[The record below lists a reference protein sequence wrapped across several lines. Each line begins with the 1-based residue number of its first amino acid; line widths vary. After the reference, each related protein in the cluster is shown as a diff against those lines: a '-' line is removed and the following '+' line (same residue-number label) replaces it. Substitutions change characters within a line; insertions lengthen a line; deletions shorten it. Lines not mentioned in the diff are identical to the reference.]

1 MDVRTAANLIRAA
14 VPPGAATWA
23 DLGAGSGTFTRALLT
38 LLGPKGRVVAV
49 DKDAS
54 ALAELRDAVGETA
67 LGARVVPLHHD
78 FRKPHE
84 FPPLDGVLLANALH
98 FVAPDEQAAVL
109 TRLKNSLRPEGR
121 LVVVDYDGRAAN
133 AWVPHPVSQRRL
145 ADLFEAIGLAPPFIA
160 GIRPSRYGGTLY
172 AAWSAVSG
180 SSSDKRA

>member
-1 MDVRTAANLIRAA
+1 MDVRTAASLIRAA

-23 DLGAGSGTFTRALLT
+23 DLGAGSGTFTLALAT
-38 LLGPKGRVVAV
+38 LLGPEGHVYAV

-54 ALAELRDAVGETA
+54 ALAELREAAASAT
-67 LGARVVPLHHD
+67 LGARITPLQHD

-84 FPPLDGVLLANALH
+84 FPPLDGVVLANSLH
-98 FVAPDEQAAVL
+98 FVPPDEQADLLARL
-109 TRLKNSLRPEGR
+109 TGHLRPAGR

-145 ADLFEAIGLAPPFIA
+145 TQLFKAIGLAAPSLA
-160 GIRPSRYGGTLY
+160 GTRRSRYGGTLY

-180 SSSDKRA
+180 SSAERRA